1 MSSKKNLNNKAQ
13 PTANQE
19 SDVKSSHSVGSNGP
33 STQVVDSGFRKIVKR
48 LFIIVAITMVT
59 VGAYL
64 YFNFTSPSN
73 LPVIVPA
80 DAAFFVQFQTRKI
93 RDEIK
98 SPPQAELDTL
108 VKTVASMPALNWV
121 SNPADVGIALF
132 SDVVYFQH
140 PQYQALAVSLNS
152 EPRFKA
158 FLDSLKVKGYVSGLV
173 QKEKYNYIEII
184 TPGWENVYI
193 AFKHK
198 AAVIIQWKSQ
208 TTIKAKSIKE
218 LFEVA
223 AVGSNSQGSSVN
235 LENHPS
241 NDQHSSNQ
249 SPMNHPLKNHTLS
262 NHPPKNHPPK
272 NHTLSNNPPKSIK
285 NDSIVTDASLITDQ
299 LEGVLAKIFTGDG
312 NGFVKNSNV
321 QKLYDDDALVL
332 LTNGKNISDGWKMT
346 ENNQLESLKIA
357 LNFATYQL
365 KQIGKNGL

>member
-13 PTANQE
+13 PTDNQE

-33 STQVVDSGFRKIVKR
+33 SSQVVDSGFRKIVKR

-208 TTIKAKSIKE
+208 TTIKAMSIKE

-235 LENHPS
+235 LENHLS
-241 NDQHSSNQ
+241 NNHHSSNH
-249 SPMNHPLKNHTLS
+249 SPK

-272 NHTLSNNPPKSIK
+272 SQEKKSSQA
-285 NDSIVTDASLITDQ
+285 NSTLITDE
-299 LEGVLAKIFTGDG
+299 LEPVLAKIFTGDG
-312 NGFVKNSNV
+312 NGFVKNSKV

>member
-33 STQVVDSGFRKIVKR
+33 SSQVVDSGFRKIVKR

-235 LENHPS
+235 FENHLL
-241 NDQHSSNQ
+241 NNHHSSNH
-249 SPMNHPLKNHTLS
+249 SPK

-272 NHTLSNNPPKSIK
+272 SQEKKSSQA
-285 NDSIVTDASLITDQ
+285 NSTLITDE
-299 LEGVLAKIFTGDG
+299 LEPVLAKIFTGDG
-312 NGFVKNSNV
+312 NGFVKNSKV

>member
-13 PTANQE
+13 PTAIEE

-73 LPVIVPA
+73 LPVIVPS

-235 LENHPS
+235 LENHLS
-241 NDQHSSNQ
+241 NNHHSSNHL
-249 SPMNHPLKNHTLS
+249 PK

-272 NHTLSNNPPKSIK
+272 SQEKKSSQA
-285 NDSIVTDASLITDQ
+285 NSTLITDE
-299 LEGVLAKIFTGDG
+299 LEPVLAKIFTADG
-312 NGFVKNSNV
+312 NGFVKNTKV

-365 KQIGKNGL
+365 KQMGKNGL

>member
-235 LENHPS
+235 LENHLS
-241 NDQHSSNQ
+241 NNHHSSNH
-249 SPMNHPLKNHTLS
+249 SPK

-272 NHTLSNNPPKSIK
+272 SQEKKSSQA
-285 NDSIVTDASLITDQ
+285 NSTLITDE
-299 LEGVLAKIFTGDG
+299 LEPVLAKIFTGDG
-312 NGFVKNSNV
+312 NGFVKNSKV